1 MSLVLVVLGEKLMSL
16 ALVNSSIGREVDEF
30 SIGIIE
36 REVDEF
42 SIGKF

>member
-1 MSLVLVVLGEKLMSL
+1 MSL

-30 SIGIIE
+30 GIGIIE

-42 SIGKF
+42 SIGSIGREVDEFGL